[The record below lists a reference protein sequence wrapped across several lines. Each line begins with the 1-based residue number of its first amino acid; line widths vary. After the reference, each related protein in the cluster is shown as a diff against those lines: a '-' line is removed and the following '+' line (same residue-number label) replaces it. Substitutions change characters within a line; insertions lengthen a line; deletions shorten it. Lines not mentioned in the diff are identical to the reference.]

1 MIYKILLSGDGGQ
14 GIQLISDMLAQA
26 AFANGFYISQI
37 PNYGLEQRGGVSL
50 SYLQISDKEVAYPRF
65 TKPDVLL
72 VMSEQARERVKN
84 YELGIM
90 NYDIKNYEQFLKEN
104 NILPASYNIFFLR
117 MLAKILEE
125 KNILKKEEV
134 FELLERKLS
143 KKINWEENKKAFEA
157 GNNYNS

>member
-14 GIQLISDMLAQA
+14 GVQLISDILARA
-26 AFANGFYISQI
+26 AFANGFFVSQI

-50 SYLQISDKEVAYPRF
+50 SYLQIGDREISYPRF

-84 YELGIM
+84 YETGNLKLEIS
-90 NYDIKNYEQFLKEN
+90 DYETKLKEKE
-104 NILPASYNIFFLR
+104 ISRSSYNIFFLG

-125 KNILKKEEV
+125 KNILKRDEV
-134 FELLERKLS
+134 FGLLEKKLS
-143 KKINWEENKKAFEA
+143 KKSGWEENKRTWELSVIPAP
-157 GNNYNS
+157 